1 MKRNLKLIYFSPTEG
16 TKKVV
21 KAIGEAITKDYEEF
35 NITLPQNRIEN
46 LNFNRNDLLI
56 IGVPT
61 YAGRFPKVLNE
72 YVEKI
77 TCNNSLAIF
86 ITTYGNR
93 DFEDALLE
101 LKDIFVA
108 KGAVSLAAATFITEH
123 SYTNKLATGR
133 PDIDDLDIAHK
144 FGTSIK
150 NRLNE
155 INSTGEIK
163 QLSLP
168 GNYPYIVKVSPLSSI
183 APETKETCTNCGI
196 CASNC
201 PTAAIDFKDYS
212 IVDSSKCLKCCSC
225 IKKCPVDAKDFTNEG
240 YLKFKSM
247 LISNFENNV
256 CKPEIFI
263 G

>member
-21 KAIGEAITKDYEEF
+21 RAIGEAITKDYEEF
-35 NITLPQNRIEN
+35 NITLPQNRIKN
-46 LNFNRNDLLI
+46 INFTEEDLLI

-86 ITTYGNR
+86 VTTYGNR
-93 DFEDALLE
+93 DYEDALLE
-101 LKDIFVA
+101 LKDIFVT
-108 KGAVSLAAATFITEH
+108 KGAISLAAATFITEH

-133 PDIDDLDIAHK
+133 PNIDDLDIAHK

-150 NRLNE
+150 NRVNE
-155 INSTGEIK
+155 ISSIGEIS
-163 QLSLP
+163 LLPLP
-168 GNYPYIVKVSPLSSI
+168 GNYPYIVKTSPLSNI
-183 APETKETCTNCGI
+183 APETKETCINCGI

-212 IVDSSKCLKCCSC
+212 IVDSNKCLKCCSC
-225 IKKCPVDAKDFTNEG
+225 IKKCPIGAKDFTDEG
-240 YLKFKSM
+240 YLKFKAM
-247 LISNFENNV
+247 LISNFANNL
-256 CKPEIFI
+256 CKPELFL

>member
-1 MKRNLKLIYFSPTEG
+1 MEKNLKLIYFSPTDG
-16 TKKVV
+16 TKKIV
-21 KAIGEAITKDYEEF
+21 KAIGDAIAKDYEEF
-35 NITLPQNRIEN
+35 NITLPQSRTEN
-46 LNFNRNDLLI
+46 INFTENDLFI

-86 ITTYGNR
+86 VTTYGNR
-93 DFEDALLE
+93 DYEDALLE

-133 PDIDDLDIAHK
+133 PNLDDLNIAHK

-150 NRLNE
+150 NRLRG
-155 INSTGEIK
+155 INSITEIK
-163 QLSLP
+163 PLTLP
-168 GNYPYIVKVSPLSSI
+168 GNYPYIVKPSALSSI
-183 APETKETCTNCGI
+183 APETKETCINCGI
-196 CASNC
+196 CASKC
-201 PTAAIDFKDYS
+201 PTAAIDFKDFSS
-212 IVDSSKCLKCCSC
+212 IDSNKCLKCCSC
-225 IKKCPVDAKDFTNEG
+225 IKKCPIAAKDFTDEG
-240 YLKFKSM
+240 YLKFKAM
-247 LISNFENNV
+247 LISKFANNT
-256 CKPEIFI
+256 CKPELFI